1 MNKNQEQI
9 NKEKEEERKID
20 QAFSYYHEFIESD
33 LSDVLYEYYER
44 YGNKL
49 TDKLPIHKITS
60 FIYDNINHNSIL
72 NVYNDKFNFEDDES
86 DDEFEYLSD

>member
-1 MNKNQEQI
+1 MNKQQEEI
-9 NKEKEEERKID
+9 NKQKEEERTID

-33 LSDVLYEYYER
+33 LSDILYEFYER

-72 NVYNDKFNFEDDES
+72 DVYDDKFNLEEDE
-86 DDEFEYLSD
+86 EEILSD

>member
-9 NKEKEEERKID
+9 NKEKQEERKID

-33 LSDVLYEYYER
+33 LSDILFEYYER

-60 FIYDNINHNSIL
+60 FIYDNIDFNSVI
-72 NVYNDKFNFEDDES
+72 NIYENKFDDEES

>member
-9 NKEKEEERKID
+9 IKEKEEESTID

-33 LSDVLYEYYER
+33 LSDVLFEFYER
-44 YGNKL
+44 HGNKL

-60 FIYDNINHNSIL
+60 FIYDNIDFNSVI
-72 NVYNDKFNFEDDES
+72 NIYENKFDDEES

>member
-9 NKEKEEERKID
+9 IKEKEQERTID

-33 LSDVLYEYYER
+33 LSDVLFEFYER
-44 YGNKL
+44 HGNKL

-60 FIYDNINHNSIL
+60 FIYDNIDFNSVMNIYE
-72 NVYNDKFNFEDDES
+72 NKFDDEES

>member
-1 MNKNQEQI
+1 MSEQQNI
-9 NKEKEEERKID
+9 EKDLIQKEEDYRID
-20 QAFSYYHEFIESD
+20 CAFKYYHEYIESD
-33 LSDVLYEYYER
+33 MSDILYEFYER

-60 FIYDNINHNSIL
+60 FIYDNIDFDSVMNIYEN
-72 NVYNDKFNFEDDES
+72 KFDDEES